1 VETGSVLRKVGSF
14 FFCCDLLDLLHAK
27 KYIDIYKLKK

>member
-1 VETGSVLRKVGSF
+1 VETGSVLRKVRS